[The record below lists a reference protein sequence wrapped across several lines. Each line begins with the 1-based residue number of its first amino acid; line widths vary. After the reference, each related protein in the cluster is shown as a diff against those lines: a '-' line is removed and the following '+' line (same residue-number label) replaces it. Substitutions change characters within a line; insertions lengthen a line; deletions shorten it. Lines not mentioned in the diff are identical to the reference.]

1 MPLAGQKARIA
12 ARGPTSAR
20 KSGRT
25 AKSMPPAELTS
36 RKFAVLIIVLIL
48 ILIRHLLA
56 ELISLVGAQGLEP
69 WTR

>member
-36 RKFAVLIIVLIL
+36 RLCPDLLDSTFQPAFA
-48 ILIRHLLA
+48 R
-56 ELISLVGAQGLEP
+56 
-69 WTR
+69 